1 MTGEWEIPF
10 TGWEESS
17 ERLGVSIIGSLVK
30 KFIQL
35 TIYSLRRENEHFYK
49 VWDLYHFVNG
59 CPQSTLE
66 T

>member
-30 KFIQL
+30 KVYTTYYIQFEKRKL
-35 TIYSLRRENEHFYK
+35 AFL
-49 VWDLYHFVNG
+49 
-59 CPQSTLE
+59 
-66 T
+66 